1 LKVRYLSN
9 GEVKTRLLE
18 LLEIDAKD
26 CSAEQLYKEFK
37 ECLSKK
43 GLDLINIVG
52 VASDGAAVMV
62 GKNNSFFSRLKQEV
76 PHVILVKCI
85 CHTSAIISSKAC
97 AELPRTPEDMVRN
110 IATYISG
117 SVKRCAELLEF
128 QEYFNG
134 AKKKILKV
142 TSTRWLSLHMCVER
156 ILENWDVLF
165 HFFQLAAVED
175 HLKSAANILEEMR
188 NPLNKAYLLFLSFV
202 LNYFSKFNA
211 LFQGRNL
218 LIQELYQ
225 KSVCILSQILQNYVK
240 PHLLNNVIGLNP
252 KHPTNFLPLEEIN
265 LGYKCNLYITEN
277 LPLDL
282 QKEFKKSACSF
293 TLSLQKKCRKG
304 FQWKVFFKELQLLNP
319 KFALDKNNNNIH
331 KAFPN
336 VCGQY
341 ETHVD
346 INQLQF
352 EWQSLPFAFSEHEL
366 NVLKE
371 YGAEQFWAFVH
382 NCKDGSDDLKF
393 PQLTVLTKILLVM
406 PHSNA
411 ECERIFSIVTDCK
424 PKKRNRLGA
433 QTLNAMAVYRSSM
446 QAKK

>member
-1 LKVRYLSN
+1 LYVINLKVRYLSN

-43 GLDLINIVG
+43 GLDLINIFG

-304 FQWKVFFKELQLLNP
+304 FQWKVFL
-319 KFALDKNNNNIH
+319 KN
-331 KAFPN
+331 
-336 VCGQY
+336 Y
-341 ETHVD
+341 
-346 INQLQF
+346 
-352 EWQSLPFAFSEHEL
+352 
-366 NVLKE
+366 
-371 YGAEQFWAFVH
+371 
-382 NCKDGSDDLKF
+382 NC
-393 PQLTVLTKILLVM
+393 
-406 PHSNA
+406 
-411 ECERIFSIVTDCK
+411 
-424 PKKRNRLGA
+424 
-433 QTLNAMAVYRSSM
+433 
-446 QAKK
+446 